1 MLVAVVDTNVVVSG
15 ILAGDDD
22 SPLRRIVD
30 AMLRGELK
38 YVLSEALL
46 AEYRRVLLR
55 PAIVRRHRLTTDE
68 VDVVLEEVV
77 LNAAFRGAPSSPA
90 LRVPAGDEH
99 IGALLAATPGAVLV
113 TGDRRLADTVA
124 PQRTVLTPA
133 ELAAS
138 LT

>member
-55 PAIVRRHRLTTDE
+55 PAIVRRHGLTREE
-68 VDVVLEEVV
+68 VDVILEEIV
-77 LNAAFRGAPSSPA
+77 LNAGFRDAPSAPA
-90 LRVPAGDEH
+90 FSVPAGDEH
-99 IGALLAATPGAVLV
+99 VGALLAAAPDAILV
-113 TGDRRLADTVA
+113 TGDHGLADAVA
-124 PQRTVLTPA
+124 PRRPVLTPA